1 MNVSL
6 HGAAPPSESA
16 GFLQEPRTDKQHF
29 SCNLLG
35 QLQQFCS
42 LQVLQSLTAEPPV
55 TQEVLKTDVQIKF
68 MIQENMTS
76 ENLLFL
82 FEHQIKCV
90 CIRVCVCVCSS
101 VFIYLIF

>member
-1 MNVSL
+1 MYLYMEQLLLQS
-6 HGAAPPSESA
+6 PPGFYRSPERTNNTSA
-16 GFLQEPRTDKQHF
+16 VTFWV
-29 SCNLLG
+29 N
-35 QLQQFCS
+35 CS
-42 LQVLQSLTAEPPV
+42 MVLLQSLTAEPPV

-101 VFIYLIF
+101 VFSSYLIF